1 MEPMYGRDVIRKALT
16 NTISSVMK
24 VKHEKVTYHVDL
36 LIQLKY
42 YLSVCHICGRR
53 SKYMNI
59 LIP

>member
-53 SKYMNI
+53 SKYM
-59 LIP
+59 